1 MLKMDISSI
10 NLAAARVPDT
20 AMLTSNMAELSAQN
34 TSADIDQ
41 NSLVARQF
49 SAIMSGGAAQSS
61 LISDVTASGV
71 GNPVSLDRINAS
83 AQNSDLLSDVVA
95 APATMGDGIL
105 AGMQN
110 LSDNFKKVHADVVRT
125 LDNTG
130 DMNLSDMLKLQMHL
144 SEMSFQWDAF
154 SKVVTKSTQNL
165 EQLLKLQ

>member
-1 MLKMDISSI
+1 
-10 NLAAARVPDT
+10 
-20 AMLTSNMAELSAQN
+20 
-34 TSADIDQ
+34 
-41 NSLVARQF
+41 
-49 SAIMSGGAAQSS
+49 
-61 LISDVTASGV
+61 
-71 GNPVSLDRINAS
+71 
-83 AQNSDLLSDVVA
+83 
-95 APATMGDGIL
+95 MGDGIL